1 MFLKLITIEKTY
13 TIKKLITINNDVN
26 IIIRGENNKIEK
38 EIKINYGIQE
48 NQSEDNKI
56 DKKDNNLRDAQTLNS
71 ERNHITINTESEGKK

>member
-26 IIIRGENNKIEK
+26 IIIRGENNKIKK
-38 EIKINYGIQE
+38 EIKINYCIQE

>member
-26 IIIRGENNKIEK
+26 IIIRGENNKIKK
-38 EIKINYGIQE
+38 EIKINYDIQE

-56 DKKDNNLRDAQTLNS
+56 DKKDNNLRDTQILNS
-71 ERNHITINTESEGKK
+71 KRNYITVNKKSEGKK